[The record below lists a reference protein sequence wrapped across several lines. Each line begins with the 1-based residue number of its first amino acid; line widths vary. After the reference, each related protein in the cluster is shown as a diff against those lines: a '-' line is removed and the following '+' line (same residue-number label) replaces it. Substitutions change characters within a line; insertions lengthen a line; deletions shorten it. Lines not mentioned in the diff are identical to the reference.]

1 MIEVNR
7 SIYMNEPLTLKKA
20 EFYTVKKT
28 LNEYLEEV
36 NKWHM
41 DYMRRIEKMSKNQ
54 KQLSG
59 FMQKINGEVEMDDET
74 LKWWLNR
81 Y

>member
-1 MIEVNR
+1 
-7 SIYMNEPLTLKKA
+7 
-20 EFYTVKKT
+20 
-28 LNEYLEEV
+28 
-36 NKWHM
+36 M